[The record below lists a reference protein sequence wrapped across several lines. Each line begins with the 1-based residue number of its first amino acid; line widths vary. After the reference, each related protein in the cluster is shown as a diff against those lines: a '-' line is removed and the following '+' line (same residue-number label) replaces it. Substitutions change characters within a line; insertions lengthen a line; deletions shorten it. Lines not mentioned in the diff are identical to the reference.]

1 MIMWL
6 QAKKKK
12 KKSVMKTI
20 CSDGK
25 QKMSHIFKISSYLQ
39 VIFLV
44 FFFFL
49 GFLAWKCYKYVSF
62 IPDQFFIWSVG
73 RGYQLEETQNLTD
86 SHCGICNETHSLQ
99 SFKEW
104 SIYDNSIMF
113 KGTTVFHFTSVHI
126 LTRSSEPFKD

>member
-1 MIMWL
+1 M
-6 QAKKKK
+6 
-12 KKSVMKTI
+12 
-20 CSDGK
+20 
-25 QKMSHIFKISSYLQ
+25 
-39 VIFLV
+39 
-44 FFFFL
+44 
-49 GFLAWKCYKYVSF
+49 SF

-126 LTRSSEPFKD
+126 LTRSSEPFKDWYDSISDMVWLKKSSQRINILSYLRTADATADAISLE